1 MTYEQFKVEQEQSR
15 LYKTISFQNDFI
27 SKSKVK
33 RRTAKKWSHRQI
45 NEYKKNIC
53 RLGKKHSPECL
64 TNYFG
69 KSVYL
74 NQVDYI
80 LDNGSIKSTK
90 FFTLISPK
98 TRWCT
103 KLTINEARKIVPILN
118 K

>member
-15 LYKTISFQNDFI
+15 LYKTISFQDDFI

-33 RRTAKKWSHRQI
+33 RRTVKKWSHRQI

-69 KSVYL
+69 MSVYL

-80 LDNGSIKSTK
+80 LDDGSIKSIRFLLQNLK
-90 FFTLISPK
+90 QDG
-98 TRWCT
+98 
-103 KLTINEARKIVPILN
+103 VLN
-118 K
+118 

>member
-53 RLGKKHSPECL
+53 RLGKKHSPECI

-69 KSVYL
+69 KNVYL

-80 LDNGSIKSTK
+80 LDDGNIKSIR
-90 FFTLISPK
+90 FFTAKPK

-103 KLTINEARKIVPILN
+103 KLTINEARKIVPRLN

>member
-15 LYKTISFQNDFI
+15 LYKTISHQNDFI
-27 SKSKVK
+27 NKSKVK
-33 RRTAKKWSHRQI
+33 RRIAKKWSHRQI

-69 KSVYL
+69 TSVYL
-74 NQVDYI
+74 NSI
-80 LDNGSIKSTK
+80 NFMLNGNIKSTM
-90 FFTLISPK
+90 FFTARPK

-103 KLTINEARKIVPILN
+103 KLTINEASKLAPKLN

>member
-33 RRTAKKWSHRQI
+33 RRIAKKWSHRQI

-69 KSVYL
+69 TNVYL
-74 NQVDYI
+74 NRIDFI
-80 LDNGSIKSTK
+80 LDDDSVKSIT
-90 FFTLISPK
+90 FFTAKPK
-98 TRWCT
+98 TMLCT
-103 KLTINEARKIVPILN
+103 KLTVNEARKVAPKLN